1 MDRTAQPRIAAGAS
15 RVPRTLAIGALWLGL
30 ATAAAAAP
38 PASCAQGL
46 GAAQAATVRA
56 CQALPAC
63 QQVLQVFDTC
73 EPWREFVARLAKA
86 GPGLD
91 EQALRRALVD
101 SGVPALGLPSCLYAF
116 NRALCRQFLGLE
128 SIATG
133 R

>member
-1 MDRTAQPRIAAGAS
+1 MDRTAQRHIAAASGAW
-15 RVPRTLAIGALWLGL
+15 RRALVLGAMGLGL
-30 ATAAAAAP
+30 ATAATAAP
-38 PASCAQGL
+38 PASCAQAL
-46 GAAQAATVRA
+46 SAAQAATVRA
-56 CQALPAC
+56 CQALDAC

-73 EPWREFVARLAKA
+73 EPWRDFVARLARA
-86 GPGLD
+86 GPDLD
-91 EQALRRALVD
+91 EQALRLALVD